1 MHICMYTSYADT
13 TIPFYQLYTF
23 MCVHVYHLE
32 GCTVASG
39 VHMYHMKL
47 RMCIMHTHP
56 DTTFVPHV

>member
-1 MHICMYTSYADT
+1 MYAYMYVHIICRYLFINCIHS
-13 TIPFYQLYTF
+13 
-23 MCVHVYHLE
+23 CVHVYHLE